1 MWTGLEPMRL
11 ANVTYHGGLTQAE
24 VKPAPEKRLA
34 RLGVENVPPIFTTA
48 ILLDAER
55 QTINL

>member
-11 ANVTYHGGLTQAE
+11 ANATYHGGLTQAE

-34 RLGVENVPPIFTTA
+34 RLGVENVPTIFTTA